1 MLDYVLNLFMR
12 MLSYLRCNLLLLL
25 CYAYM
30 PSLHLFLLLLLTE
43 DVNDFKP
50 KIHYSVQ
57 VEILLK
63 SPVVIK
69 KPNILVCL
77 LKS

>member
-1 MLDYVLNLFMR
+1 MPILHSLF
-12 MLSYLRCNLLLLL
+12 
-25 CYAYM
+25 
-30 PSLHLFLLLLLTE
+30 LTE

-50 KIHYSVQ
+50 NIHYSVQ

-63 SPVVIK
+63 LLIVIK

-77 LKS
+77 LKSQE